1 MPRSTL
7 EPRDRDLLKDRNFC
21 HVAVPRKDGTIQTV
35 VVWCDVDDDDNVVLN
50 SAEGR
55 AWPANLRRA
64 GRATVTIMNM
74 ENPLEY
80 LSLVGRLDEDTNDG
94 ADDVIDALSRK
105 YTGGEYDH
113 SRDEQRVTFRL
124 APERVTHRGG

>member
-7 EPRDRDLLKDRNFC
+7 IPRERELLKDRNYC
-21 HVAVPRKDGTIQTV
+21 HVAVPRKDGTIQAV
-35 VVWCDVDDDDNVVLN
+35 VVWCDLDDDDRVVLN

-64 GRATVTIMNM
+64 EHATVTVMNH

-80 LSLVGRLDEDTNDG
+80 VTLTGRLVEDTHDG
-94 ADDVIDALSRK
+94 ADDVINALSHK
-105 YTGGEYDH
+105 YDGTDYDLQAAQ
-113 SRDEQRVTFRL
+113 QRVTFRL
-124 APERVTHRGG
+124 TPERVSHRGG

>member
-7 EPRDRDLLKDRNFC
+7 EPRDRELLKDRNFC
-21 HVAVPRKDGTIQTV
+21 HVAVPRQDGTIQAV
-35 VVWCDVDDDDNVVLN
+35 VVWCDLDDVDRVVLN

-64 GRATVTIMNM
+64 ERATVTVMNH

-80 LSLVGRLDEDTNDG
+80 VTLVGRLVEDTQDG
-94 ADDVIDALSRK
+94 ADDVINALSHK
-105 YTGGEYDH
+105 YDGTDYDF
-113 SRDEQRVTFRL
+113 DPGQQRVTFRL
-124 APERVTHRGG
+124 APERVSHRGG